1 MRALTSTG
9 LPRKDPLYGL
19 CRSLVDYAASGVE
32 KPNKGTEKEHLSM
45 QTMLYYINTRKSFKL
60 KDICRAHGTTPF
72 GTENLFELEVEGGD
86 FTTITEIDTCPGTVE
101 KNGVLRPYS
110 VKAGS
115 RDSKMA
121 RVLRSPG
128 IIHPSSRGNVTAD
141 YLISLRRRDGKGTI
155 LVFVQEKDW
164 FRDWSYVGDP
174 KVSGPKVMSHVLA
187 QFRWGQQF
195 VTESS
200 VATDRLQI
208 GRGKQAN
215 PFPQFLRGVY
225 GKVPDPVQAVYPVF
239 ILSTANP
246 IACKN
251 GKFEHNTTFGPKCD
265 VDMQHLPT
273 TPNDAQQ
280 DTLRP
285 NEGLMDFD
293 HMKTWFPTVGYNA
306 SAIHK
311 LRACCELQVPCPAST
326 TN

>member
-1 MRALTSTG
+1 M
-9 LPRKDPLYGL
+9 
-19 CRSLVDYAASGVE
+19 
-32 KPNKGTEKEHLSM
+32 
-45 QTMLYYINTRKSFKL
+45 
-60 KDICRAHGTTPF
+60 
-72 GTENLFELEVEGGD
+72 
-86 FTTITEIDTCPGTVE
+86 
-101 KNGVLRPYS
+101 
-110 VKAGS
+110 AG
-115 RDSKMA
+115 
-121 RVLRSPG
+121 VLRSPG